1 MAEQDEQQ
9 PNGQPEQQP
18 KKKHSVGGEVKVLA
32 RHGSVYGLATLL
44 NRMISFIMLPIY
56 TRYLTPADYGT
67 LEIIYLTTNII
78 AMVIGLRIEA
88 AVSRFYFDFE
98 EQPKRNTVV
107 STGAVGYG
115 VIAAGL
121 IFCLLPFTDLAA
133 RYILDQPDQGALFTI
148 AIITLG
154 IGIVEPIGFAF
165 LRVTHRSFT
174 LMIFRVIGTLVTLS
188 LNIYFVVVLE
198 QGVYGILY
206 STLIASAL
214 MTAGLMIFTLGR
226 TGVRVDWSV
235 LKDMIKFGLPLI
247 PSNMAAYMVHASDR
261 YFIKEYVDMGAAGLY
276 SIGYK
281 IGSLVNSFVTSPFT
295 QIWTPRRFET
305 YKSEGAEQLYA
316 RIFTYFVTVSLFVSL
331 MISIMA
337 KEIIIVLVDE
347 AFWPAYKVVPIITL
361 SYTIFSFHYHFNIG
375 IMMKKATKYLAYI
388 NVSNG
393 ILNLILNILLIRT
406 YGIWGAAFATLF
418 CFIFKV
424 ALTFYFSNRFYK
436 ISVEWRRI
444 GILFAVAFALYWVG
458 VSIDTGSIWADLAL
472 KPLVGVGY
480 LGLLIVTRFF
490 MPEEVAKF
498 KRIIKTRKLDFDD

>member
-1 MAEQDEQQ
+1 MTDSEQQ
-9 PNGQPEQQP
+9 KPA
-18 KKKHSVGGEVKVLA
+18 KKQSVGSEVKVLA

-44 NRMISFIMLPIY
+44 QRMISFIMLPIY

-67 LEIIYLTTNII
+67 LELIYLTTTII
-78 AMVIGLRIEA
+78 ATVIGLRIEA

-98 EQPKRNTVV
+98 EPRKRNTVV

-115 VIAAGL
+115 GIAAAL
-121 IFCLLPFTDLAA
+121 IFCLLPLTDLGA
-133 RYILDQPDQGALFTI
+133 RLILDQPGEGRLFTI

-154 IGIVEPIGFAF
+154 VGIVEPIGYAF

-174 LMIFRVIGTLVTLS
+174 LMIFRVITTVLTLG

-198 QGVYGILY
+198 LGVYGILY
-206 STLIASAL
+206 STLIASAI
-214 MTAGLMIFTLGR
+214 MTTALMIFTLGI
-226 TGVRVDWSV
+226 TGLRVDWTV

-281 IGSLVNSFVTSPFT
+281 IGSLVNNFVTSPFT

-305 YKSEGAEQLYA
+305 YQNEGAEDLYA
-316 RIFTYFVTVSLFVSL
+316 RIFTYFVTVSLFVS
-331 MISIMA
+331 MMVSIMA
-337 KEIIIVLVDE
+337 KEIIILLVDE

-393 ILNLILNILLIRT
+393 ILNLILNVILIRA

-424 ALTFYFSNRFYK
+424 VLTYYFSNRFYR
-436 ISVEWRRI
+436 IAVEWRRV
-444 GILFAVAFALYWVG
+444 GVLFAVSFGLYWLG

-472 KPLVGVGY
+472 KPLVGLGY
-480 LGLLIVTRFF
+480 FGLLLVTRFF
-490 MPEEVAKF
+490 MPEEIAKF
-498 KRIIKTRKLDFDD
+498 KRIIRTRKLEFGD